1 MDRQIIIDKTME
13 KISLLPNWRLKEVED
28 YVDFL
33 LKKNEDQELL
43 SDIKNN
49 LSDGKS
55 FDFLNDE
62 DELYNDSDLI
72 QKFNEKR

>member
-1 MDRQIIIDKTME
+1 MDRQIIIDKTIK

-33 LKKNEDQELL
+33 LKKHEDQELL

-62 DELYNDSDLI
+62 EELYNDSDLI